1 MKRIKHVFTSLPG
14 WNSLMAVRI
23 AWIFLFLIAFLA
35 LFGPLISNEKPYYC
49 QLDGKHYFPLFTR
62 VSESGLSA
70 AHPNHSPV
78 TWRNTSFE
86 SIWRAP
92 VPFSHQTIDLKAEPY
107 LSPLHGHSGEKR
119 FRHWL
124 GTDVLG
130 RDVLAGMIR
139 GCRVSLLIGLGSMLI
154 ALLIGIPV
162 GSAAAYW
169 GDKSWR
175 ITTKQFLLVGATSVL
190 VFLIWFTPFSASVKI
205 LITVML
211 ITGLYFLIRKR
222 SPDSRLRI
230 SIPLDQLTLGV
241 ISIIDGFPG
250 IFLILILVAIIPSK
264 GWMVVMLTI
273 ALLRWPSMARYMR
286 AEVYK
291 MRETNYIKA
300 AQVSNISARRI
311 LRKHIIPYAFRPV
324 MITFIFGVSSA
335 ILTESSLSF
344 LGIGLPTEE
353 INWGRL
359 LAQSR
364 NNFDAWWLVVF
375 PGCAIFF
382 TLLSLYTIGN
392 AWQKEQLHIR
402 AKVDA

>member
-1 MKRIKHVFTSLPG
+1 MKRFFNILRSLPG
-14 WNSLMAVRI
+14 WSSYLTARL
-23 AWIFLFLIAFLA
+23 AWIFLFMIAFLA
-35 LFGPLISNEKPYYC
+35 VFGPLISNEKPYYC
-49 QLDGKHYFPLFTR
+49 KLDGKGYFPLFTA

-70 AHPNHSPV
+70 AHPDHAPV
-78 TWRNTSFE
+78 SWRNTSFQ
-86 SIWRAP
+86 SVFRAP
-92 VPFSHQTIDLKAEPY
+92 VPFSHQTIDLHSAAY
-107 LSPLHGHSGEKR
+107 QRPLTNPKEKRR

-124 GTDVLG
+124 GTDMLG
-130 RDVLAGMIR
+130 RDVLAGLIR

-154 ALLIGIPV
+154 ALLIGVPV
-162 GSAAAYW
+162 GAAAAYW
-169 GDKSWR
+169 GDKGWR
-175 ITTKQFLLVGATSVL
+175 ITTKQLLLTGLTSAITFLV
-190 VFLIWFTPFSASVKI
+190 WFTPLSMPVKI
-205 LITVML
+205 LISVL
-211 ITGLYFLIRKR
+211 LFTGLGFMVRGR
-222 SPDSRLRI
+222 HPNSRTNVP
-230 SIPLDQLTLGV
+230 IPLDQLTLGV

-250 IFLILILVAIIPSK
+250 IFLILILVAIVPFK
-264 GWMVVMLTI
+264 GWVVVMFTI

-286 AEVYK
+286 AEVFK

-300 AQVSNISARRI
+300 AQISNISSTRI

-353 INWGRL
+353 VNWGRL

-375 PGCAIFF
+375 PGSAIFL

-392 AWQKEQLHIR
+392 AWQKIQLKMR
-402 AKVDA
+402 AKVVP

>member
-1 MKRIKHVFTSLPG
+1 MKRIKTIFRSLSG
-14 WNSLMAVRI
+14 WSSLFAVRL
-23 AWIFLFLIAFLA
+23 AWVFLFIIAFLA
-35 LFGPLISNEKPYYC
+35 IFGPLISNEKPYYC
-49 QLDGKHYFPLFTR
+49 KLDGKSYYPLFTK

-78 TWRNTSFE
+78 SWRNTNFE
-86 SIWRAP
+86 SVWRAP
-92 VPFSHQTIDLKAEPY
+92 IPFSHQTIDLKAEAY
-107 LSPLHGHSGEKR
+107 LSPMDGRSGEKR
-119 FRHWL
+119 FQHWL

-154 ALLIGIPV
+154 ALLIGIPI

-169 GDKSWR
+169 GDRNWR
-175 ITTKQFLLVGATSVL
+175 ITTMQLIYTLLISILIFLL
-190 VFLIWFTPFSASVKI
+190 WFTPLSFPVKI
-205 LITVML
+205 LLTISFLLGT
-211 ITGLYFLIRKR
+211 YFIARKAQ
-222 SPDSRLRI
+222 PDSRVNI
-230 SIPLDQLTLGV
+230 SIPLDQIVLSV

-250 IFLILILVAIIPSK
+250 IFLILILVAIIPMK
-264 GWMVVMLTI
+264 GWVVVMLTI

-286 AEVYK
+286 AEVFK

-300 AQVSNISARRI
+300 VQIANIPSIQI

-324 MITFIFGVSSA
+324 MVSFIFGVSSA

-364 NNFDAWWLVVF
+364 HNFDAWWLVVF

-392 AWQKEQLHIR
+392 AWQKIQLKI
-402 AKVDA
+402 KG